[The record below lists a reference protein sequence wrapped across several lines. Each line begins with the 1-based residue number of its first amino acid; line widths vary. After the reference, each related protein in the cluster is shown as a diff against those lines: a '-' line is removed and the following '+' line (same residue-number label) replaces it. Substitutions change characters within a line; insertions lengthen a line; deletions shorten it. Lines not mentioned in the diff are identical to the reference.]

1 MANEQETPASTPSES
16 EQAPSSSPDES
27 ATTSQQKEAKNE
39 TLPKDIAE
47 RVRQTIQDAHELL
60 DYAVADGLPV
70 EEAIVDGIE
79 QALCFLDASR
89 DMTWTDC
96 AKFEKAYRELAHTL
110 SPLTI
115 DEIQREKKGWKCWW
129 KRYWRRI
136 LFALLFSLPLFF
148 LGWAI
153 CPSWEG
159 FLNCSFCNSWV
170 TGGGTAVAGF
180 LFMILLLRGAD
191 LFTGAVTNRKLNQL
205 IRFCYVFTILAITF
219 SVLPFL
225 SSAFF
230 PALPRILTLSPINVL
245 QGCADPWPSD
255 GANPAEIPKEI
266 RCLSKENL
274 TGNPAYQWL
283 VNIGGRV
290 VSIPDEHQVG
300 NSKGGV
306 TSDKQQGNSSEL
318 EVTAGE
324 QSAGDSK
331 SKACALDSGKFRDDH
346 WRIQGGLAVPL
357 YVIVLALMGSAVSMT
372 RKVPEYQRRA
382 FGLHVT
388 LSRAQ
393 ARENLVFQIMQV
405 FSAPLIVMAAYYLL
419 TPDTRT
425 ASVLVGFASGFAS
438 EPILLSIRG
447 LADKLRPGKDNSS
460 ASPVLISV
468 TVSPASV
475 ELSPGESQ
483 LFTVTVANSSNS
495 AVTWSAEP
503 SNVGTLSQTGLY
515 TAPDVIPEKKIV
527 TILAVSAAD
536 PTKRGSVAVTL
547 TPAKREETR

>member
-1 MANEQETPASTPSES
+1 MANEQETQASTPSES
-16 EQAPSSSPDES
+16 EQARSSSPDES
-27 ATTSQQKEAKNE
+27 ATTSQQKEAKDE
-39 TLPKDIAE
+39 MLPKDIAE

-70 EEAIVDGIE
+70 EGAVVDGIE

-115 DEIQREKKGWKCWW
+115 IEVRREARPWCQR
-129 KRYWRRI
+129 YARRI
-136 LFALLFSLPLFF
+136 GFAFLFSLPLFL
-148 LGWAI
+148 LGEAV
-153 CPSWEG
+153 CQSWTDW
-159 FLNCSFCNSWV
+159 LNCSFCTHWEM
-170 TGGGTAVAGF
+170 GLGTAAVGF

-225 SSAFF
+225 SMSFF
-230 PALPRILTLSPINVL
+230 PVMPRVMTLSPINVL
-245 QGCADPWPSD
+245 QGCADPWSAD

-266 RCLSKENL
+266 RCVQVESPA
-274 TGNPAYQWL
+274 NPSSYQWL
-283 VNIGGRV
+283 INIGGEV
-290 VSIPDEHQVG
+290 VPVSVSQPQKTTGGAPSPVCATSSG
-300 NSKGGV
+300 N
-306 TSDKQQGNSSEL
+306 
-318 EVTAGE
+318 
-324 QSAGDSK
+324 
-331 SKACALDSGKFRDDH
+331 FRDDR

-372 RKVPEYQRRA
+372 RRVPEYQRDV
-382 FGLHVT
+382 FGLHKT
-388 LSRAQ
+388 LSNAR

-405 FSAPLIVMAAYYLL
+405 FSAPLIVVAAYYLL
-419 TPDTRT
+419 APDTRT
-425 ASVLVGFASGFAS
+425 TSVLVGFASGFAS

-447 LADKLRPGKDNSS
+447 LADKLRPAKNGAS
-460 ASPVLISV
+460 AGPSLISV
-468 TVSPASV
+468 TIDPPSV
-475 ELSPGESQ
+475 TLSPGGSQ
-483 LFTVTVANSSNS
+483 LFTAMVANSSNS

-503 SNVGTLSQTGLY
+503 SDFGTLLQTGLY
-515 TAPDVIPEKKIV
+515 SAPAVIEKKQVV

-536 PTKRGSVAVTL
+536 PTKRGSAAVTL
-547 TPAKREETR
+547 TPAKKEETP